1 MLRKNF
7 SKIGV
12 LMGGPSSEHKISLKS
27 GRAVLK
33 ALKAKGIN
41 AKAIIIKSA
50 SIKENISL
58 MKKSGIDCAFIA
70 LHGRFGEDGG
80 IQGVLDKLKIPYT
93 GSGVRASR
101 LAMDKVASRLIFRKN
116 GLHTPKFKVIKGK
129 AKSTITLNNLAFPL
143 VVKPALTGSS
153 IGISIAQDQDSLKD
167 GIKEAFKF
175 DSRVIIEEYIRGRE
189 LTVGILGKSAL
200 PIVEIVT
207 SQGFFDF
214 KSKYRKGFTD
224 YIVPAKLPKGI
235 SLKVKRAA
243 LSAHQLLGC
252 YGCSR
257 VDIILDSCNRPYI
270 LEINTIPGLTATSLL
285 PKAAKSA
292 GIDFNNLCL
301 KLIQLAYE
309 KAKV

>member
-7 SKIGV
+7 GKIGV
-12 LMGGPSSEHKISLKS
+12 LMGGPSSENKISLKS
-27 GRAVLK
+27 GSAVLK
-33 ALKAKGIN
+33 ALKAEGIK

-58 MKKSGIDCAFIA
+58 MRKSRIDCAFIA

-80 IQGVLDKLKIPYT
+80 IQGILEKLKIPYT
-93 GSGVRASR
+93 GSGVRSSR
-101 LAMDKVASRLIFRKN
+101 LAMDKVASRLIFKKN

-129 AKSTITLNNLAFPL
+129 AKNVISLNNFAFPL

-153 IGISIAQDQDSLKD
+153 IGISIAQDKDSLKS
-167 GIKEAFKF
+167 GIREAFKF
-175 DSRVIIEEYIRGRE
+175 DSRVMIEEYIRGRE
-189 LTVGILGKSAL
+189 LTVGILGKSPL

-207 SQGFFDF
+207 RQGFFDF
-214 KSKYRKGFTD
+214 KAKYKKGFTD
-224 YIVPAKLPKGI
+224 YIVPARLSKGI
-235 SLKVKRAA
+235 SLRVKRAA
-243 LSAHQLLGC
+243 LSAHRLLGC

-257 VDIILDSCNRPYI
+257 VDMILDGRNRPFI

-285 PKAAKSA
+285 PKAAKNE
-292 GIDFNNLCL
+292 GIDFNNLAIR
-301 KLIQLAYE
+301 LIQMAYE